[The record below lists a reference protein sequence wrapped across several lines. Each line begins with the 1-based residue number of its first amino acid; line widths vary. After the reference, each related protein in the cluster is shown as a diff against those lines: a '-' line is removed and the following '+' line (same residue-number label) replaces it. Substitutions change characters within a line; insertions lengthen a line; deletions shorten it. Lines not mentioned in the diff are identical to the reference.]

1 MSFASLSGN
10 AAFSD
15 PNQLPAL
22 LEYLDGNVSRLYDDG
37 QGNPVSQLGS
47 SFTNFSN
54 ATARTALQEAL
65 TGGNVV
71 PGYPTITGYSQ
82 AALNWLQGG
91 NPKHIDVT
99 ANIPEQNWILSGIVS
114 ATSDRARVTL

>member
-82 AALNWLQGG
+82 AALGCKAEIQ
-91 NPKHIDVT
+91 
-99 ANIPEQNWILSGIVS
+99 S
-114 ATSDRARVTL
+114 TSTLPRIFRNRIGY